1 MLTAQ
6 SQKADYYHPESPVRP
21 SPQLLRAQK
30 RTNPEAMLG
39 NNSADQFFPR
49 NPRTHSRGP
58 DDLRHRPARGRM
70 PSSTGYL
77 MAAII
82 ASAGLFFLLWWMLV
96 RGGDEAPWL
105 PAGLAASVVLLV
117 ALSAREVVMR
127 RAWTRYLLEN
137 GIQDPRPK
145 AKSRPSHSSSRS
157 KKSSS
162 SSVHSAALRTI
173 QKHSTAADAPN
184 SPPEAHLDVAQ
195 FCQEYLT
202 SVDEAIRSGSYGSE
216 KGIAIR
222 ASQERVR
229 SLHRHHLLT
238 WARGQS
244 RLLTYEA
251 QQRART
257 FDKIETAN
265 RALECI
271 DSALRIYP
279 EEPEL
284 HESKAAISELIA
296 SVKVAHWVELAERSV
311 FKGHYRRAIDR
322 YRDALF
328 YLNQDAVKPEVR
340 TAGSEKIE
348 REIAAL
354 QAKLR
359 QRKNQDQ

>member
-1 MLTAQ
+1 
-6 SQKADYYHPESPVRP
+6 
-21 SPQLLRAQK
+21 
-30 RTNPEAMLG
+30 
-39 NNSADQFFPR
+39 
-49 NPRTHSRGP
+49 
-58 DDLRHRPARGRM
+58 M

-77 MAAII
+77 TIAII
-82 ASAGLFFLLWWMLV
+82 ASGGLFLLLWWMLV

-117 ALSAREVVMR
+117 ALSAREVVLR

-145 AKSRPSHSSSRS
+145 TKNRSSHSSRSS
-157 KKSSS
+157 KKGFS
-162 SSVHSAALRTI
+162 SSVHSAALRNI
-173 QKHSTAADAPN
+173 QKHSAAADAPN
-184 SPPEAHLDVAQ
+184 SPPETHLDVAHL
-195 FCQEYLT
+195 CQEYLAGT
-202 SVDEAIRSGSYGSE
+202 DEAIRSGSYGSE
-216 KGIAIR
+216 QGIAIR
-222 ASQERVR
+222 AGQERVR
-229 SLHRHHLLT
+229 SLHKHHLLT

-271 DSALRIYP
+271 DSTLRIYP

-284 HESKAAISELIA
+284 HESKVAIGEFIA
-296 SVKVAHWVELAERSV
+296 SVKVAHWVELAERSA

-328 YLNQDAVKPEVR
+328 YLNQDVVKPDVR
-340 TAGSEKIE
+340 VAGTEKIE
-348 REIAAL
+348 LEIAKL
-354 QAKLR
+354 KAKLP
-359 QRKNQDQ
+359 QRNSPNE

>member
-1 MLTAQ
+1 
-6 SQKADYYHPESPVRP
+6 
-21 SPQLLRAQK
+21 
-30 RTNPEAMLG
+30 
-39 NNSADQFFPR
+39 
-49 NPRTHSRGP
+49 
-58 DDLRHRPARGRM
+58 M

-77 MAAII
+77 AIAII
-82 ASAGLFFLLWWMLV
+82 TSAGLFFLLWWMLV

-145 AKSRPSHSSSRS
+145 SRS
-157 KKSSS
+157 SQRSRSNKKGFS

-173 QKHSTAADAPN
+173 QKHAAAADSPN

-195 FCQEYLT
+195 LCQEYLA
-202 SVDEAIRSGSYGSE
+202 SSDEAIRSGSHGSE

-222 ASQERVR
+222 AGQERVR
-229 SLHRHHLLT
+229 SLHKHHLLT
-238 WARGQS
+238 WAKGQS

-265 RALECI
+265 RALDCI

-284 HESKAAISELIA
+284 HESKLAISEFIA
-296 SVKVAHWVELAERSV
+296 SVKVAHWVELAERSA

-328 YLNQDAVKPEVR
+328 YLNQDEVKPDVR
-340 TAGSEKIE
+340 AAGTQKIE
-348 REIAAL
+348 GEIADL

-359 QRKNQDQ
+359 QHKNQNQ